1 MLIVVGGYDDTY
13 LDSTEVM
20 DYTTMDGSWKE
31 VSSMQWREV
40 KTTSFFGFLILI
52 LFHNHLDKSKY
63 QKLNYSNDKVT
74 PMPSPKNG
82 VRGASVGGIFH
93 VVGASV

>member
-31 VSSMQWREV
+31 VSSMQWKEV
-40 KTTSFFGFLILI
+40 KTIFGFLNLI
-52 LFHNHLDKSKY
+52 LFQNLLDKSKKNLI
-63 QKLNYSNDKVT
+63 QMIRLT
-74 PMPSPKNG
+74 PCPRPKM
-82 VRGASVGGIFH
+82 ALEELLLEEFSMW
-93 VVGASV
+93 